1 MANSFNSTSAAA
13 PATPGPIS
21 STSTFAEVEAAYDD
35 NASYAEEASPT
46 KARAFITAATIL
58 LRRMPEASGTREANF
73 QYRMDLI
80 EKQIQQA
87 RDWLAA
93 NDNSS
98 SSANTRGP
106 GVKRLDFRNSRD

>member
-1 MANSFNSTSAAA
+1 MA
-13 PATPGPIS
+13 IDS
-21 STSTFAEVEAAYDD
+21 SSTFAQVEAAYDD
-35 NASYAEEASPT
+35 NASYAEENSPA
-46 KARAFITAATIL
+46 KARAFVTAGTIL

-80 EKQIQQA
+80 EKQVREA